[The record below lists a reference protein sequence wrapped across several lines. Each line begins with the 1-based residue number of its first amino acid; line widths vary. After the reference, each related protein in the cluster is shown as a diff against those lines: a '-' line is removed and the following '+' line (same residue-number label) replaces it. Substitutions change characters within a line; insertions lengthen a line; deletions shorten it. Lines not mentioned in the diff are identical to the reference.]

1 MNIKMQCT
9 AENKRKV
16 LSLCKLNLSKLT
28 TVVYSGIAN
37 VILDNRGKVVP
48 LQSNWQSF
56 RVVTTVET
64 A

>member
-1 MNIKMQCT
+1 MQ
-9 AENKRKV
+9 AELVKAYN
-16 LSLCKLNLSKLT
+16 CNF
-28 TVVYSGIAN
+28 SGITN
-37 VILDNRGKVVP
+37 VILDIRDKVVP